1 MEPMTLSNLL
11 THPGLS
17 GWKARTAKVET
28 GGYRSRLGETCTMGA
43 PLGREKA
50 AATEVDTIFDFLKRW
65 NQRGFCCCIN
75 VLQDNLFTWPHSSMI
90 DLPS

>member
-28 GGYRSRLGETCTMGA
+28 GGYRSRLGETGTMGA

-50 AATEVDTIFDFLKRW
+50 AATEVDTIFDFLKRGGI
-65 NQRGFCCCIN
+65 RGAFVVALMYCRI
-75 VLQDNLFTWPHSSMI
+75 MY
-90 DLPS
+90 LPVPTPA